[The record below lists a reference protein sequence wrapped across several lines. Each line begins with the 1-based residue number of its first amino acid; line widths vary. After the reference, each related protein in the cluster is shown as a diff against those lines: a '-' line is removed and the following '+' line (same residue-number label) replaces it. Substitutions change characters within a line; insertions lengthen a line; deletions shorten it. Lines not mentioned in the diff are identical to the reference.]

1 MISPEIKVR
10 NINLPSRAY
19 GALRE
24 ANIETVEDLAKAL
37 EDGRLFHVRNIGTR
51 TITRIIK
58 AIEYPEQKAWKL
70 FYIRVNNFVEI
81 NNIRYADCSL
91 VPKAYGTEI
100 NFIARS
106 RNYNGFVIFT
116 SDKNTVFPV
125 SKIAITLSLHKA
137 AEAYM
142 RNKNPKS
149 EIEVKF

>member
-1 MISPEIKVR
+1 MISPETKVR

-24 ANIETVEDLAKAL
+24 ANIETVEDLTKAL
-37 EDGRLFHVRNIGTR
+37 EDGRLFHVRNIGVK
-51 TITRIIK
+51 TIARIIK
-58 AIEYPEQKAWKL
+58 AIEYPEKKVWKL

-81 NNIRYADCSL
+81 NNVRYMDCSL
-91 VPKAYGTEI
+91 VPKAYGKEI

-116 SDKNTVFPV
+116 SEKNVVFPV

-142 RNKNPKS
+142 RNKKPNS